1 LSSSKEKIFFVPHGG
16 VAAIFRRK
24 SCGSGSGSVSG
35 SVSGSGSGSGSV
47 SGSGSGSV
55 SGSGSTTL
63 IQISTFLKAYSLG
76 TLNLKNGQDSP
87 SAEKLRMRSAT
98 SCTPPSHP

>member
-1 LSSSKEKIFFVPHGG
+1 MTPCPVTEPTSQKKLIIVIFKRKIFFVPHGG

-47 SGSGSGSV
+47 PV
-55 SGSGSTTL
+55 PVPDPVPFPFPFPVP
-63 IQISTFLKAYSLG
+63 Q
-76 TLNLKNGQDSP
+76 
-87 SAEKLRMRSAT
+87 
-98 SCTPPSHP
+98 H